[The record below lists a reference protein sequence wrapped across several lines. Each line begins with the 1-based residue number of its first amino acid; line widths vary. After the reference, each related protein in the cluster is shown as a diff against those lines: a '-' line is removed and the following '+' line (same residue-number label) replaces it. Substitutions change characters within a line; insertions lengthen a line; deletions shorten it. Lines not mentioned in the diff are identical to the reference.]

1 MKKTIFNNLFNEVT
15 LFFIICSVTLTLI
28 VWIIQAVNFIDI
40 ISEDGHSIATYFSY
54 ALLNIPKIY
63 SKLLLLSFF
72 LSLYYILAVY
82 EDKNQLIIFWING
95 ISKKEFLNRLIYLS
109 ILFAFFSF
117 FLSYLIVPYTQNKAR
132 SFIRDSNLDFF
143 PSLIKPKKFIDTV
156 ENLTIFLNE
165 KKENS
170 MKNIL
175 IKDSSL
181 PGASQLIISKSGQII
196 GNENEKYLR
205 LNDGIIINYGR
216 SKKLTSFNFEQSN
229 FNLDKYRTKTT
240 ITPKIQETNSKTII
254 ECLKNLTTNLE
265 KDIIID
271 KLRCQKS
278 FLKNL
283 TQEIYK
289 RTILPFYIPILCI
302 IASLIILK
310 SSNNDKFRNFKI
322 KIFVSGILIIILSQI
337 SVNTISMNLQAG
349 IATLCIPFILFL
361 SAYLIFTN
369 NTKNSS

>member
-1 MKKTIFNNLFNEVT
+1 MKKTIFNNLFSEVT

-54 ALLNIPKIY
+54 AFLNIPKIY

-72 LSLYYILAVY
+72 LSIYYILGVY

-95 ISKKEFLNRLIYLS
+95 ISKKEFLNKLIYLS
-109 ILFAFFSF
+109 ILFAFFSL

-132 SFIRDSNLDFF
+132 SFIRESNLDFF

-156 ENLTIFLNE
+156 ENLTIFLDE
-165 KKENS
+165 KKEDS

-181 PGASQLIISKSGQII
+181 PSASQLIISRSGQII
-196 GNENEKYLR
+196 GNENEKYLQ
-205 LNDGIIINYGR
+205 LNDGIIINYGS

-229 FNLDKYRTKTT
+229 FNLNKYKTKTT
-240 ITPKIQETNSKTII
+240 IVPKIQETNSQTII
-254 ECLKNLTTNLE
+254 KCLKNLKTNLE
-265 KDIIID
+265 KKIIID

-322 KIFVSGILIIILSQI
+322 KIFVSGILIIIFSQI
-337 SVNTISMNLQAG
+337 SINTISMNLEAA
-349 IATLCIPFILFL
+349 IATLSIPFILFL

-369 NTKNSS
+369 NIKNSS

>member
-1 MKKTIFNNLFNEVT
+1 
-15 LFFIICSVTLTLI
+15 
-28 VWIIQAVNFIDI
+28 
-40 ISEDGHSIATYFSY
+40 
-54 ALLNIPKIY
+54 
-63 SKLLLLSFF
+63 
-72 LSLYYILAVY
+72 
-82 EDKNQLIIFWING
+82 
-95 ISKKEFLNRLIYLS
+95 
-109 ILFAFFSF
+109 
-117 FLSYLIVPYTQNKAR
+117 
-132 SFIRDSNLDFF
+132 
-143 PSLIKPKKFIDTV
+143 
-156 ENLTIFLNE
+156 
-165 KKENS
+165 

-196 GNENEKYLR
+196 GNINEKYLQ

-216 SKKLTSFNFEQSN
+216 SKKLKSFNFEQSN
-229 FNLDKYRTKTT
+229 FNLDKYKTKTT
-240 ITPKIQETNSKTII
+240 ITPKIQETNSKII
-254 ECLKNLTTNLE
+254 IQCLKNLKTNLE
-265 KDIIID
+265 KDILID

-322 KIFVSGILIIILSQI
+322 KIFLSGILIIILSQI

>member
-1 MKKTIFNNLFNEVT
+1 MKKTIFNNLFSEVT

-54 ALLNIPKIY
+54 AFLNIPKIY

-72 LSLYYILAVY
+72 LSIYYILGVY

-95 ISKKEFLNRLIYLS
+95 ISKKEFLNKLIYLS

-132 SFIRDSNLDFF
+132 SFIRESNLDFF

-254 ECLKNLTTNLE
+254 QCLKNLKTNLE
-265 KDIIID
+265 KNILIG